1 MKAVDVD
8 IYGKPSESIGRAGA
22 TDLTNAEPHN
32 LVKLEQPREKVALKS
47 SDTPTLE
54 RAGSVLGAN
63 TSGLVSSASNYFP

>member
-1 MKAVDVD
+1 MD

-47 SDTPTLE
+47 LYAPTLE